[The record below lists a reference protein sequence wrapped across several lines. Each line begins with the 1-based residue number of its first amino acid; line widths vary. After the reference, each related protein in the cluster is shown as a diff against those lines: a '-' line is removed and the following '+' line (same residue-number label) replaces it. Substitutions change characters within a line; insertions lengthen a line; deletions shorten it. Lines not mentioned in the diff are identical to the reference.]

1 MTRLIEEFHQS
12 EEGESLRGFEERRR
26 ETGTAKSGSPRCIT
40 FADLASLPR
49 RVTSEQRLE
58 RLPPE
63 SRNVQLF
70 RDKLLEL
77 QQVANLETR
86 LVSSADQL
94 PDLGSDT
101 IHKYGDCYVD
111 CRDRLTAGENLLI
124 SVIIEGS
131 RVIGFAIAALT
142 GDGSATI
149 EIVDVDRSSGRSSE
163 LETELKVQNER
174 FTVGVAHV
182 LIDLIVSE
190 IHGTLLVDATTSSS
204 RYIFK
209 SLGFVPRP
217 GDTNPCHLRRPSVD
231 G

>member
-1 MTRLIEEFHQS
+1 
-12 EEGESLRGFEERRR
+12 LRSFEERRR
-26 ETGTAKSGSPRCIT
+26 EKQRRHESDAAKSGSSMCIT
-40 FADLASLPR
+40 FAELAALPR

-63 SRNVQLF
+63 SRNVELF
-70 RDKLLEL
+70 RDTLPEL
-77 QQVANLETR
+77 QQAANLKTR
-86 LVSSADQL
+86 LVSTPDQL

-101 IHKYGDCYVD
+101 THKYGDCYVN
-111 CRDRLTAGENLLI
+111 CRERLTAGENLLI

-149 EIVDVDRSSGRSSE
+149 EIVDVDRYSGRSSG
-163 LETELKVQNER
+163 LETELELQNER

-182 LIDLIVSE
+182 LIDLIASE
-190 IHGTLLVDATTSSS
+190 IHGALLVDATTPSS

-209 SLGFVPRP
+209 SLGFVPQP
-217 GDTNPCHLRRPSVD
+217 GDTNPCHLRRTFVE